1 MDSHLRSMA
10 KAVSWRILGSLDTML
25 LTWLFS
31 GSVKIAAFVGSTEA
45 ITKIFLYWGHERLW
59 HRIPWGRRRPL
70 TSSP

>member
-1 MDSHLRSMA
+1 MDSHVRSMA

-59 HRIPWGRRRPL
+59 HRISWGRRGTL

>member
-1 MDSHLRSMA
+1 MDSHVRSMA

-45 ITKIFLYWGHERLW
+45 ITKIFLYWGHERVW
-59 HRIPWGRRRPL
+59 HRIPWGRRGTL